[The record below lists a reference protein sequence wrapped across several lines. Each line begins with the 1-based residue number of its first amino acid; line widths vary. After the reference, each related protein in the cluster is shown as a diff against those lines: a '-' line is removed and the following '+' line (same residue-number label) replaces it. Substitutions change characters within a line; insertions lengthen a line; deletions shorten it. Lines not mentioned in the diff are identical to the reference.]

1 MKYAEPDSALMI
13 NFENKEYLKLGP
25 VDNSEFSD
33 MIGGILVNGER
44 IVQTFKS
51 GRDGLVFTNKRL
63 IAINVQGLTGKK
75 KAFTILPYDR
85 IQAFEV
91 QTPSVFDL
99 DSELTLWFSGM
110 GQIMFEFSTKAN
122 VTEICKSISECT
134 LD

>member
-1 MKYAEPDSALMI
+1 MI
-13 NFENKEYLKLGP
+13 NFENKEYLKLSP

-33 MIGGILVNGER
+33 MIGGMLIGGEN
-44 IVQTFKS
+44 IIQTFKS

-63 IAINVQGLTGKK
+63 IAINIQGLTGKK

-85 IQAFEV
+85 IQAFEI
-91 QTPSVFDL
+91 QTPAVFDL

-110 GQIMFEFSTKAN
+110 GQTRFEFSTKAN
-122 VTEICKSISECT
+122 VTAICKSISECT